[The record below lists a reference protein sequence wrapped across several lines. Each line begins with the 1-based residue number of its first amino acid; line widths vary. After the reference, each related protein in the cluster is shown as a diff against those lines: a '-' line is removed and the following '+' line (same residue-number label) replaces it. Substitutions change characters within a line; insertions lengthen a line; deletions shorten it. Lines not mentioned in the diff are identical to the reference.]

1 MSGRGLI
8 WSLLGILAILLA
20 RRYVDVVEVRGRSMM
35 PTLRPGDRLLVI
47 RASARIGD
55 VVVVLDPR
63 DCSRELIKRVVAAD
77 ASGVT
82 LRGDNVAASTDAR
95 TFGAIPTT
103 MVHWRVVGRYWPLS
117 RVGRVG
123 RPPSA
128 PVIEGG
134 EARLRL
140 PEAMIAGG

>member
-8 WSLLGILAILLA
+8 WSLLGFLAILLA

-63 DCSRELIKRVVAAD
+63 DPGRELIKRVRAAD

-82 LRGDNVAASTDAR
+82 LRGDNAAASTDAR
-95 TFGAIPTT
+95 VFGTIQANA
-103 MVHWRVVGRYWPLS
+103 VQWRAVGRYWPPD
-117 RVGRVG
+117 RAGRM
-123 RPPSA
+123 PPQ
-128 PVIEGG
+128 
-134 EARLRL
+134 
-140 PEAMIAGG
+140 